1 MYDGICLAAAGID
14 RLQWRH
20 RVNIWLEKPE
30 MLYAISQGTDV
41 LAGQLIESELH
52 FPKFLEIVSSLFSF
66 YSFLATLLFMS
77 RITDL

>member
-52 FPKFLEIVSSLFSF
+52 FPQSLNNKASRNSF
-66 YSFLATLLFMS
+66 PFFQFFNTNV
-77 RITDL
+77 